1 MKRQE
6 TGLFLPAMLVFIIG
20 LAVSLHSWAGAW
32 QSWPQVGKTTL
43 TWGIWDIYDAQ
54 LRTPSGNYDSSD
66 PYAGDMA
73 LIIEYQRNVSKE
85 RLLEATDEQWQ
96 HLQVA
101 ADNRARWI
109 GELGQIWQDVGKG
122 DRLVF
127 LLTGPGGEFY
137 YGNQLL
143 GRVDDPALAR
153 SFLAIWLS
161 DDTSY
166 PKLRRQLIG
175 Q

>member
-1 MKRQE
+1 MKKHGA
-6 TGLFLPAMLVFIIG
+6 GLFLPAMLVFIVG
-20 LAVSLHSWAGAW
+20 LAVSLHSWAGVW

-66 PYAGDMA
+66 PYAADMA
-73 LIIEYQRNVSKE
+73 LIIDYRLNISKK
-85 RLLEATDEQWQ
+85 RLLEATDKQWQ
-96 HLQVA
+96 HLQVTPY
-101 ADNRARWI
+101 NRARWI
-109 GELGQIWQDVGKG
+109 RELGQIWPAVDKG

-127 LLTGPGGEFY
+127 MLTRSGGEFY
-137 YGNQLL
+137 FGNQPL
-143 GRVDDPALAR
+143 GRVNDPALAR

-161 DDTSY
+161 DETSY
-166 PKLRRQLIG
+166 PKHRLQLIG